1 MTMQSL
7 NERTEVFSTAVSRP
21 QASTHWMMPR
31 FMALTLRK
39 SSRAHS
45 AFVRVEPDTVFE
57 MQPAQPTCSTYL
69 NILASA
75 RHPQTCLPDLK
86 TSTFNP
92 VLLFGLTCVSSVRS
106 LAQSWV
112 AEASMRIYVRDVS
125 EPVNQ
130 SLWIE
135 GLQPQSLE
143 TPAGF
148 GLSIDV
154 GA

>member
-1 MTMQSL
+1 
-7 NERTEVFSTAVSRP
+7 
-21 QASTHWMMPR
+21 
-31 FMALTLRK
+31 
-39 SSRAHS
+39 
-45 AFVRVEPDTVFE
+45 
-57 MQPAQPTCSTYL
+57 
-69 NILASA
+69 
-75 RHPQTCLPDLK
+75 
-86 TSTFNP
+86 
-92 VLLFGLTCVSSVRS
+92 
-106 LAQSWV
+106 
-112 AEASMRIYVRDVS
+112 MRIYVRDVS